1 MGLIMQAL
9 STNILLEHAVICEPD
24 YTPFNPRMYLQEYYT
39 NLGTENIELLDFF
52 DRAYSYIFSTIKRAG
67 ILEFG
72 GGPTIYQLISASK
85 YPVSIDFSDYLS
97 VNLQELTAWLHNSP
111 EQFPW
116 DTFIG
121 HVIAREGAHCTP
133 ALIRRRA
140 RLIRRKVKHLL
151 HCDARLPD
159 PLGAEY
165 RARYEIVSANF
176 VLEAITQEI
185 SDWGELIDHVL
196 PLVKH
201 NGYLIIC
208 TVVGASSYRVGELYY
223 PATPITPEIA
233 MAKLR
238 QRNFSIV
245 MTHSIDAEHQERQGY
260 QGIFM
265 IVAQNRMIVAQ
276 NGATL
281 H

>member
-1 MGLIMQAL
+1 MQAL
-9 STNILLEHAVICEPD
+9 YTNIPLAHPYMCEPD
-24 YTPFNPRMYLQEYYT
+24 YTPFNPRAYLQEYYVE
-39 NLGTENIELLDFF
+39 LGTENIELLNFF
-52 DRAYSYIFSTIKRAG
+52 DQAYSHIFSEIKRARV
-67 ILEFG
+67 LEFG
-72 GGPTIYQLISASK
+72 GGPTIYQLISAAK

-97 VNLQELTAWLHNSP
+97 VNLQELRAWLHNCP

-116 DTFIG
+116 DAFIG
-121 HVIAREGAHCTP
+121 YVLAREGDHSTP

-140 RLIRRKVKHLL
+140 HMIRRKVKRLL
-151 HCDARLPD
+151 HCDARIPD

-176 VLEAITQEI
+176 VLEAITQELA
-185 SDWGELIDHVL
+185 DWDELIDHVL
-196 PLVKH
+196 PLVKP

-233 MAKLR
+233 TAKLR

-245 MTHSIDAEHQERQGY
+245 MTHSVTAEHRERHGY
-260 QGIFM
+260 AGIFM
-265 IVAQNRMIVAQ
+265 VVAQ
-276 NGATL
+276 NGPPL
-281 H
+281 R